1 MLRLLIECLYAC
13 LSACIC
19 LCVHLIV
26 CASVCLSVCQSVCLC
41 VQACVSACLRFVS
54 LEIWDWRPAPFYVQ
68 RSGFNRIGWRFL
80 GLNSS
85 AVGRPFRVRLCRR
98 LWQVPIYR
106 SAEFRGEL

>member
-1 MLRLLIECLYAC
+1 MPAKGEGYKRLNSQISIEKI
-13 LSACIC
+13 SQIS
-19 LCVHLIV
+19 IEK
-26 CASVCLSVCQSVCLC
+26 
-41 VQACVSACLRFVS
+41 F
-54 LEIWDWRPAPFYVQ
+54 VQ

-85 AVGRPFRVRLCRR
+85 AVGRPFFVRLCRQ